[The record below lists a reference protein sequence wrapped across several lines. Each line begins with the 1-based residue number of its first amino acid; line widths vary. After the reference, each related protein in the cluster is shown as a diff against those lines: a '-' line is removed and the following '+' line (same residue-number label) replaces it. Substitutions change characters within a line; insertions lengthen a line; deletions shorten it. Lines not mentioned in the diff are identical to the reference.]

1 MDLSVIIVDDDR
13 DFLDVMRKRIQEL
26 GYVNIL
32 AEDDPFKAASTFE
45 EGKRFD
51 LALIDMT
58 MPNMNGMELLDLIKK
73 ISPGTECIMV
83 TAVNEARTAVE
94 CLRKGAYDYLIKPVA
109 KEDLALS
116 MHRALE
122 HKRLINILDIE
133 KGKTSLRLKHQ
144 HAFKHMDTCSPRV
157 RRILKEAELHAASDV
172 PVLITGESG
181 TGKEVL
187 AQAIHMASPRAAHPF
202 TAINMASLN
211 GSLFDSEFFGH
222 TRGAFTGA
230 EKARSGYLKHTDQ
243 GSLFLD
249 EIGHLPLEVQGKLL
263 RFMQDGSYYKVG
275 ASTHRQADVRFIT
288 ATNADLDKLMAKGLF
303 RKDLYY
309 RIRGGWLHLPP
320 LRERKDD
327 IPLLIDAFS
336 GNNGHLPLE
345 SAVTAEA
352 MDLLLHYD
360 YPGNIRELKSI
371 IQSSMNLAQG
381 RPITVH
387 HLPEHILKR
396 SHQSRMDCR
405 MEDPPTVTL
414 AQVEREHIL
423 CTYKQT
429 GKNKSKTARVLGIGL
444 NTLRRKLVAYSKK

>member
-1 MDLSVIIVDDDR
+1 MNPHVIIIDDDR
-13 DFLDVMRKRIQEL
+13 DFLEVMGKRMQAL
-26 GYVNIL
+26 GYVNVQL
-32 AEDDPFKAASTFE
+32 EDHPFEAAAGFE
-45 EGKRFD
+45 RGRQFD

-58 MPNMNGMELLDLIKK
+58 MPDMNGMELLDRIKK
-73 ISPGTECIMV
+73 FCPGTECIMV

-116 MHRALE
+116 IHRALE
-122 HKRLINILDIE
+122 HRRLIHLLDIE
-133 KGKTSLRLKHQ
+133 KGKTPLRLKHKS
-144 HAFKHMDTCSPRV
+144 AFKHIDTRSPGV
-157 RRILKEAELHAASDV
+157 KRILKEAELHATSDV

-187 AQAIHMASPRAAHPF
+187 ARAIHRASPRAPHAF

-211 GSLFDSEFFGH
+211 GSLFDAEFFGH

-230 EKARSGYLKHTDQ
+230 EKARSGYLEHTNQ
-243 GSLFLD
+243 GTLFLD

-275 ASTHRQADVRFIT
+275 TSTHRQSDIRFVA

-320 LRERKDD
+320 LKERKDD
-327 IPLLIDAFS
+327 IPLLIQAFS
-336 GNNGHLPLE
+336 GRKKQQSLE
-345 SAVTAEA
+345 SVLTDGT
-352 MDLLLHYD
+352 MDLLLKYD

-371 IQSSMNLAQG
+371 FESARNLAQG
-381 RPITVH
+381 GTIRQQ
-387 HLPEHILKR
+387 HLPDHMLKQGR
-396 SHQSRMDCR
+396 RDTVACR
-405 MEDPPTVTL
+405 EEVQPIATL
-414 AQVEREHIL
+414 ARVEKEHIL
-423 CTYKQT
+423 CTYIQT
-429 GKNKSKTARVLGIGL
+429 GHNKSKTARILGIGL
-444 NTLRRKLVAYSKK
+444 NTLRRKLTAYSVK